1 MNLLLDALGPT
12 LGALAALAI
21 AVAVGLVLHW
31 LLFRVVDRL
40 TTEMPRVMAFQQ
52 AILRRIRQPL
62 ALLLPLIVVRLWLP
76 AVAVVLTDVSILFI
90 GDLLYIGAV
99 IAVAWML
106 IGVVRAFEDLLV
118 ERSNVDQSDNL
129 DARKMLTQA
138 KILKRIAVVAI
149 AVLALAAILMN
160 FEAFNEIGTGLLAS
174 AGVAGL
180 VIGLAAQKT
189 LGNLLAG
196 IQLAITQPIRIDD
209 VVIAEGD
216 FGWVEEI
223 TLTYVVVRVWDQR
236 RIVVPISDF
245 LEKPFQNWTR
255 TTSDLLGTVFLYVD
269 YTVPV
274 EALREEH
281 QRILEESEDWDGE
294 AAAVQVTDASERAV
308 EVRLLQSAASAG
320 ALWGLRCKVR
330 EEMIAFVQREYP
342 SALPKVRA
350 EMREGD
356 RQLHSAPETK
366 TQTDAQVGTEAQ
378 AGRGEAGP
386 GDGGAGSE
394 GRAPSS

>member
-21 AVAVGLVLHW
+21 AVVIGLVLHW

-40 TTEMPRVMAFQQ
+40 TTEMPRVMIFQKT
-52 AILRRIRQPL
+52 ILRHIRRPL

-76 AVAVVLTDVSILFI
+76 SIAVVLTDASILFAS
-90 GDLLYIGAV
+90 DLLYISAV

-118 ERSNVDQSDNL
+118 ERSDLNQDDNL
-129 DARKMLTQA
+129 DARRMLTQA
-138 KILKRIAVVAI
+138 KILKRIAVVVI

-160 FEAFNEIGTGLLAS
+160 FEAFSEIGTGLLAS

-180 VIGLAAQKT
+180 VIGLAAQKA

-209 VVIAEGD
+209 VVIVEGD

-236 RIVVPISDF
+236 RLVVPISNF

-255 TTSDLLGTVFLYVD
+255 TTADLMGTVVLYVD

-274 EALREEH
+274 EALRSEH
-281 QRILEESEDWDGE
+281 QRILNESEDWDGK
-294 AAAVQVTDASERAV
+294 AAAVQVTNADERAV

-320 ALWGLRCKVR
+320 PLWELRCKVR
-330 EEMIAFVQREYP
+330 EKMIAFVQREYP
-342 SALPKVRA
+342 DALPKVRA
-350 EMREGD
+350 EMRRSDNG
-356 RQLHSAPETK
+356 RPRAAGPRPET
-366 TQTDAQVGTEAQ
+366 QADAPAGAEAQ
-378 AGRGEAGP
+378 AGSDAAS
-386 GDGGAGSE
+386 GDT
-394 GRAPSS
+394 GRASS